1 MNLTRCV
8 IDSVTQQFTLP
19 ATTIHLMGLTKR
31 YNSRIMRAFVDFKTQ
46 APFYSKPNFTIVSS
60 GVALVLGV
68 ITVLGLDYLGHRWLR
83 NPYFQDGANL
93 PEEALAFKRLLFD
106 GTWPSLCI
114 GIAFA
119 LAAALIHKALIRARE
134 DYCVEYTLMTV
145 RDKLKIPALK
155 VMFTVGLPMI
165 IAPFAAAFLAYGIQI
180 APFPAFVV
188 TGAFL
193 FICHS
198 DYKRVFRK
206 AQEKAAVV
214 ATEGE

>member
-1 MNLTRCV
+1 
-8 IDSVTQQFTLP
+8 
-19 ATTIHLMGLTKR
+19 MGNTKR
-31 YNSRIMRAFVDFKTQ
+31 YNSRIMRALVDFKTQ
-46 APFYSKPNFTIVSS
+46 APFYSKPNFTIFSS

-68 ITVLGLDYLGHRWLR
+68 ITVLGLDYLGNKFLR

-93 PEEALAFKRLLFD
+93 PEEAQVIKRLMFD
-106 GTWPSLCI
+106 GTWQSFCI

-134 DYCVEYTLMTV
+134 EHCVEYTLMTV

-155 VMFTVGLPMI
+155 VMFTVGLPLI
-165 IAPFAAAFLAYGIQI
+165 LAPFAAAFLAYLVQI

-193 FICHS
+193 FICYP

-206 AQEKAAVV
+206 AQEKAALVE
-214 ATEGE
+214 ADD